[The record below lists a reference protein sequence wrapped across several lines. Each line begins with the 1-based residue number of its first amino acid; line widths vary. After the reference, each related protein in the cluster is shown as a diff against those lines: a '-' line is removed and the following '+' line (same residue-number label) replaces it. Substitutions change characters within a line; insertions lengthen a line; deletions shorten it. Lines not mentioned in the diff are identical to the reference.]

1 MWRLL
6 LKTANVYV
14 SVHLHVVSSKK
25 ATNVHVSVHLHVVSS
40 KKVTNVHVSVR
51 LHVVS
56 SKKSNTCTCKRTF
69 TYSVF

>member
-40 KKVTNVHVSVR
+40 KK
-51 LHVVS
+51 
-56 SKKSNTCTCKRTF
+56 SNKYTCKRTF
-69 TYSVF
+69 TCSVF

>member
-40 KKVTNVHVSVR
+40 KKKYT
-51 LHVVS
+51 L
-56 SKKSNTCTCKRTF
+56 TCTFVAFVRRH
-69 TYSVF
+69 YM